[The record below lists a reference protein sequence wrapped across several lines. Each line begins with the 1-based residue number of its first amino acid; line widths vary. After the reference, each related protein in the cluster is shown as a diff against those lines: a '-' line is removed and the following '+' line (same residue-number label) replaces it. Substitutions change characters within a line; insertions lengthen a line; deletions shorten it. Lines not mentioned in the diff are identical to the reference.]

1 MSESSKDSVQ
11 RLHEFFA
18 TKPDAEEKAWGLIY
32 EFYHHVLTY
41 MEEKN
46 ITRADLAKK
55 LGKSRA
61 AIIQMFN
68 KNPNI
73 SVLKMVEIADA
84 VGIDLAITTRKKIE
98 TMKAGTRAGA
108 SEKAAAGS
116 SGRYIAPLR
125 QIRRRLSR
133 RWSEN
138 GKLAIRLLRL
148 KKALTTRILLRIE
161 DFRNALIFSG
171 TN

>member
-61 AIIQMFN
+61 AITQMFN

-84 VGIDLAITTRKKIE
+84 IGMDIVITSRDQLQD
-98 TMKAGTRAGA
+98 MKSRPKVVYVNPPMNVYPGQYFHPEITPNSGCITIR
-108 SEKAAAGS
+108 EPKAKYS
-116 SGRYIAPLR
+116 I
-125 QIRRRLSR
+125 I
-133 RWSEN
+133 
-138 GKLAIRLLRL
+138 GK
-148 KKALTTRILLRIE
+148 
-161 DFRNALIFSG
+161 S
-171 TN
+171 